1 MSRLLKAHIKTLQ
14 DLKRRSEEERK
25 QFFKSCNRGAI
36 DCCCEIARNIL
47 NKNVPLKPRQLKSL
61 RRHAKKLH
69 DLARVKTSLAA
80 KRKILQTGGFLPLLL
95 SPLLGLVS
103 NIIGS
108 VASRA
113 IGDGTR

>member
-1 MSRLLKAHIKTLQ
+1 MSKLLKAHLKTLRS
-14 DLKRRSEEERK
+14 LKRRSETERK
-25 QFFKSCNRGAI
+25 QFFKTCNRGAV

-47 NKNVPLKPRQLKSL
+47 NKNVPLTQRHLKSL
-61 RRHAKKLH
+61 RRHGKKLH
-69 DLARVKTSLAA
+69 DLARVRTSLAT

-108 VASRA
+108 VASKA